1 MGRPHLRG
9 LRTVK
14 IETVSK
20 AQGLNGGPEVWVRV
34 FANEMLDW
42 SRVEAMLSDDDKV
55 ALSALGP
62 KKLSYYP
69 HNTTAEE
76 RAEHGYSF
84 DEWWVWSA
92 TNVKAN
98 A

>member
-1 MGRPHLRG
+1 M
-9 LRTVK
+9 K

-20 AQGLNGGPEVWVRV
+20 AQGLNGGPEVWVCV

-42 SRVEAMLSDDDKV
+42 SRIEAMLSDDDKV

-69 HNTTAEE
+69 HIPTAEE

-84 DEWWVWSA
+84 EDFWVWTA
-92 TNVKAN
+92 TKKKATV
-98 A
+98 